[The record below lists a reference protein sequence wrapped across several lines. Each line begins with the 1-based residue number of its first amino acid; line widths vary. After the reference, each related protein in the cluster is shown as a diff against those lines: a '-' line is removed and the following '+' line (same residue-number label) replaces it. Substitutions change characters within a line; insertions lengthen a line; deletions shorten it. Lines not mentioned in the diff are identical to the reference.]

1 MHNNLKEVFQSE
13 PIVNQD
19 TTKAMEDVRLLQV
32 TEHEAVSLE
41 EFTTKE
47 EKVRICLLIF
57 RKTKTPT
64 TNLGLRSHS
73 CDP

>member
-47 EKVRICLLIF
+47 EKVRIRVIPVFLFFVKL
-57 RKTKTPT
+57 KHQQQT
-64 TNLGLRSHS
+64 
-73 CDP
+73 